1 MRVEFR
7 LLGDVEAAVDG
18 RAVDLGYPQQR
29 CVLTVLVLEANRP
42 VTADQL
48 LDRAWG
54 GPLPQRSRN
63 ALSSYVSRLR
73 QVFAVTDE
81 VAIVF
86 RSGAYMLHVD
96 PLAADVHRFR
106 DLVTRARMMDDPE
119 GAVAVLEEALRMW
132 HGEAFATLS
141 TPWLDT
147 VRQSLDG
154 ERFAAVLDRND
165 LALELGLHAEYL
177 ADIAASAA
185 SNPLDERLAGQL
197 IHALYRCGRQSAA
210 FEHYQR
216 VRLHL
221 AEELGTDPSAS
232 LQRLHQRMLTADP
245 ALAGPGWPVGRRVGL
260 STSPVPRQL
269 PAPTRLF
276 SGREP
281 QIAQLDALLT
291 GAGDAPAAVVVAALS
306 GTAGIGKTA
315 LAVHWAHRVAE
326 RFSDGQLY
334 VNLRGFAPDAHTEP
348 ADAIR
353 GFLDA
358 LGVPPPRIPTGFDA
372 QVALYRSMLADKQML
387 IVIDNARDAE
397 HVRPLLPG
405 APGCLVI
412 VTSRNELTGLVVT
425 EVAQP
430 VRLDVL
436 THGEARQLLARR
448 LGPAR
453 TAAEPDA
460 VDDIIAQCA
469 RLPLA
474 LAVVAA
480 RAAAHPDFPLA
491 EVAAQLGQGLDAFSA
506 GDSVADVRV
515 VLSWS
520 YQALTAPAARLFQ
533 LLGLHPGPDIGAPAA
548 ASLAGVSLAGVRQLL
563 AELTGAH
570 LLNEHAPGRYAFH
583 DLLRAY
589 AVEKAGADQTAAERR
604 QAVQRIL
611 DHYLHTAHAASQLV
625 DSYRGDLV
633 TLRPA
638 EAGVT
643 AEYVDD
649 SDQAMAWF
657 TAERPALVAL
667 VEQAARDRF
676 ETYTWQLAWT
686 LAEYLQRRGYW
697 REVLM
702 IQKVAASAAE
712 RVGDKSG
719 QALAYGGLGGGY
731 TGSGRHAGA
740 EPHLWHALKLY
751 RELGNHIGEATTHR
765 NLGVCYEQQGRY
777 RDALNHAER
786 ALALFRAAGYTSG
799 AIRALNSV
807 GWRHA
812 LLGDYEQAHSYCEQ
826 AIPLYQK
833 TGDRLGEAAT
843 WDSLGYIHH
852 HLGEHKQAIACYQ
865 RALDMFRDIGHRYME
880 ANTLRHLGDT
890 HTASHAADAAAS
902 AWRQA
907 LEILDQ
913 LGHHD
918 ADLVRTKLGASSLEG
933 ESIATASGMP
943 GHRLG

>member
-1 MRVEFR
+1 MRIGFR
-7 LLGDVEAAVDG
+7 LLGEVEAVIDG
-18 RAVDLGYPQQR
+18 RAVDLGYPRQR

-42 VTADQL
+42 VSADQL
-48 LDRAWG
+48 LDRAWA

-73 QVFAVTDE
+73 QVLAVTDE
-81 VAIVF
+81 VAIVC

-106 DLVTRARMMDDPE
+106 DLVTRARMTSDPE
-119 GAVAVLEEALRMW
+119 GAVAVLEEALRLW
-132 HGEAFATLS
+132 HGEAFATLN

-154 ERFAAVLDRND
+154 ERVAAVLDRND
-165 LALELGLHAEYL
+165 LALELGLHAEIL
-177 ADIAASAA
+177 AEIAASAA

-197 IHALYRCGRQSAA
+197 ILALYRSGRQAAA
-210 FEHYQR
+210 FEHYQQ
-216 VRLHL
+216 VRRAL
-221 AEELGTDPSAS
+221 AEELGADPSAS
-232 LQRLHQRMLTADP
+232 LQRMHQQMLTADPALAGP

-281 QIAQLDALLT
+281 EIAQLDALLT
-291 GAGDAPAAVVVAALS
+291 GADDAPAAVVVAALS
-306 GTAGIGKTA
+306 GTAGVGKTA
-315 LAVHWAHRVAE
+315 LAVHWAHRVAG

-334 VNLRGFAPDAHTEP
+334 VNLRGFAPGAHTEP

-353 GFLDA
+353 GLLDA
-358 LGVPPPRIPTGFDA
+358 LGVSPQRIPTGFDA
-372 QVALYRSMLADKQML
+372 QVALYRSMLADKQLL
-387 IVIDNARDAE
+387 IVIDNARDADQ
-397 HVRPLLPG
+397 VRPLLPG

-430 VRLDVL
+430 LRLNVL
-436 THGEARQLLARR
+436 THDEARQLLARR
-448 LGPAR
+448 LGPER

-460 VDDIIAQCA
+460 VDDIIARCA

-480 RAAAHPDFPLA
+480 RAAAHPDFPLGS
-491 EVAAQLGQGLDAFSA
+491 VAAQLGQGLDAFSA
-506 GDSVADVRV
+506 GDSVADVRM

-520 YQALTAPAARLFQ
+520 YQALSTPAARLFQ
-533 LLGLHPGPDIGAPAA
+533 LLGLHLGPDIGAPAA
-548 ASLAGVSLAGVRQLL
+548 ASLAGVSRAGVRVLL
-563 AELTGAH
+563 AELTSAH
-570 LLNEHAPGRYAFH
+570 LLNEHAPDRYAFH

-589 AVEKAGADQTAAERR
+589 AVEMAGADQTAAERR
-604 QAVQRIL
+604 QAVQRIM
-611 DHYLHTAHAASQLV
+611 DHYLHTTHAASQV
-625 DSYRGDLV
+625 MDSYRGDLV

-643 AEYVDD
+643 PEYVDN
-649 SDQAMAWF
+649 SDEAMAWF
-657 TAERPALVAL
+657 TAERPALLAL
-667 VEQAARDRF
+667 VEQAARDGF
-676 ETYTWQLAWT
+676 ETYSWKLAWT

-697 REVLM
+697 REHLM
-702 IQKVAASAAE
+702 IQKIAVSAAD

-719 QALAYGGLGGGY
+719 QALARGGLGAGY
-731 TGSGRHAGA
+731 TVSGRHAEA

-751 RELGNHIGEATTHR
+751 RELGNHVGEATTHR
-765 NLGVCYEQQGRY
+765 NLGSCYEQRGRY
-777 RDALNHAER
+777 RDALSHAER
-786 ALALFRAAGYTSG
+786 ALALFRTARYTSG
-799 AIRALNSV
+799 EIRALNSV

-812 LLGDYEQAHSYCEQ
+812 LLGNYEQAHSYCEQ
-826 AIPLYQK
+826 ALPLYQK

-852 HLGEHKQAIACYQ
+852 HLGEHEQALACYQ
-865 RALDMFRDIGHRYME
+865 RALDMFRDIGNRYME

-890 HTASHAADAAAS
+890 HTAYNAPDAAAS

-918 ADLVRTKLGASSLEG
+918 ADLVRTQLNPSSPSGAAV
-933 ESIATASGMP
+933 ATD
-943 GHRLG
+943 R